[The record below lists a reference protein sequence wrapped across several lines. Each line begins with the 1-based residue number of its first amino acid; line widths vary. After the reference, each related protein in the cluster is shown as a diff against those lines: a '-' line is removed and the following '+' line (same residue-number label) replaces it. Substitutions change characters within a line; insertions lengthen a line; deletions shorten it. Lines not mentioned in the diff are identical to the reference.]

1 MYADPEVMRYVGD
14 GRTLTRSETE
24 RSVRRMIERW
34 EADGFGLFTTVRKDD
49 EAVIGRVGLLVWNT
63 DTWEPTTRA
72 EAADVPSEVEVGY
85 TLGRDYWGQGF
96 ATEAAGAVRDYA
108 LGELGAGRLIALI
121 IHGNTASENVARKL
135 GLEYERNI
143 MLGRREAQLFAL
155 EPCWQDED
163 ASRVVGGTKTPAEVD
178 RMMERTVRHWDWF
191 GIGNFTVERREDG
204 AILGRVGFLIWN
216 PETWENGHRVQL
228 EQPYVTELGWKLGR
242 EAWGRGYATEA
253 ALACRDWALGE
264 RGLTRVISLIALENT
279 PSIRVAEQIGESFER
294 ELEPSPFQFPAG
306 MWSLGEKIAP

>member
-1 MYADPEVMRYVGD
+1 VLSLETDRLVLRAPVPQDADALAPMYADPEVMRYVGD

-24 RSVRRMIERW
+24 RSVKRMIERW

-108 LGELGAGRLIALI
+108 LGELGAARLIALI

-135 GLEYERNI
+135 GLEYERLI

-155 EPCWQDED
+155 EP
-163 ASRVVGGTKTPAEVD
+163 
-178 RMMERTVRHWDWF
+178 
-191 GIGNFTVERREDG
+191 
-204 AILGRVGFLIWN
+204 
-216 PETWENGHRVQL
+216 
-228 EQPYVTELGWKLGR
+228 
-242 EAWGRGYATEA
+242 
-253 ALACRDWALGE
+253 
-264 RGLTRVISLIALENT
+264 
-279 PSIRVAEQIGESFER
+279 
-294 ELEPSPFQFPAG
+294 
-306 MWSLGEKIAP
+306 